1 MHNCKANR
9 DSLIALALNPPD
21 QTQPLSVELEACAAC
36 REEYTALRTLQR
48 MVDQTK
54 ESVLPAEGFWPGYH
68 ARLRQH
74 LETGSNVGVRSAAAE
89 SRISLR
95 SLRGN
100 LLSSSVRVP
109 IPVAAA
115 LLIFLGVSLVFALNS
130 RRPVNALT
138 PIIVTRTVEIPVTR
152 EKIRDRVVSRFI
164 YSEKVRGQLVSSST
178 NSMPRQYKEPAGE
191 EPISLAGF
199 TPTNEVKLTIIK
211 GSYQR

>member
-21 QTQPLSVELEACAAC
+21 QTQPLPVELEACAAC

-54 ESVLPAEGFWPGYH
+54 ESVLPAEGFWPDYH

-74 LETGSNVGVRSAAAE
+74 LETGSNLGVRSAAAE

-95 SLRGN
+95 SLLGN
-100 LLSSSVRVP
+100 LFSNSVRVP

-115 LLIFLGVSLVFALNS
+115 LLIFLGVSLALNS

-138 PIIVTRTVEIPVTR
+138 PIIVTRTVEIPVAW

-164 YSEKVRGQLVSSST
+164 YREKVRGQLVSSST
-178 NSMPRQYKEPAGE
+178 NAMPRQRKEPAGE
-191 EPISLAGF
+191 APISLAGF
-199 TPTNEVKLTIIK
+199 TPTNELKLTIIK
-211 GSYQR
+211 GSYRDEK

>member
-21 QTQPLSVELEACAAC
+21 QTQALPVELEACAAC

-48 MVDQTK
+48 VVDRTK

-74 LETGSNVGVRSAAAE
+74 LETGAAE

-95 SLRGN
+95 SLLGN
-100 LLSSSVRVP
+100 LFSSSVRVP

-130 RRPVNALT
+130 RRPVNPLT

-164 YSEKVRGQLVSSST
+164 YREKVRGQSVSSST
-178 NSMPRQYKEPAGE
+178 NAMPRRHKEPAGK